1 MEYYLG
7 VAEEEG
13 ISQLEIGAAQAIVMA
28 VAAGKVR
35 AQTREVRKR
44 MDAGSDDGSVT

>member
-1 MEYYLG
+1 MEHYLG

-13 ISQLEIGAAQAIVMA
+13 VTRQEIGAAQAIVMA

-35 AQTREVRKR
+35 AQFGEVHERSAGEDP
-44 MDAGSDDGSVT
+44 DADTD